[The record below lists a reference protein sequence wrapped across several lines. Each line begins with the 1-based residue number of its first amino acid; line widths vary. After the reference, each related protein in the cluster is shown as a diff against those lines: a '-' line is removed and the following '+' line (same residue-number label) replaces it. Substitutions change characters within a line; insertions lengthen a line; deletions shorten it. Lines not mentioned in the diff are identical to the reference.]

1 MVVGPPSTVASQ
13 GLDDVPVTVPCVSYI
28 YPMPCV
34 IYLACTLDLAVTPH
48 AVSDE
53 LATYAKRVGDNN
65 KNVSIRVY
73 PHDATPASAALS
85 WAAINARNR
94 ESLRPTSSRYVPDSD
109 IRPSSRQKKKHG
121 LVLSQ
126 SSTAPDLP
134 SSTTIRSARAI
145 VDSRC
150 ATITHVVCRCAN
162 ILSIASLTRCSLVAS
177 SALVASSSARIAG
190 RFSSARA
197 IARRWRWPPLRLC
210 RPTVVRQER
219 VLCK

>member
-34 IYLACTLDLAVTPH
+34 IYLACTLDLTVTPH

-109 IRPSSRQKKKHG
+109 IRPSSRQKKNTG
-121 LVLSQ
+121 QSYLNRALPRTYPRAPRSAPPAR
-126 SSTAPDLP
+126 SSTAGAPQ
-134 SSTTIRSARAI
+134 SHT
-145 VDSRC
+145 
-150 ATITHVVCRCAN
+150 
-162 ILSIASLTRCSLVAS
+162 S
-177 SALVASSSARIAG
+177 SAAAPIS
-190 RFSSARA
+190 
-197 IARRWRWPPLRLC
+197 C
-210 RPTVVRQER
+210 RSHR
-219 VLCK
+219 

>member
-1 MVVGPPSTVASQ
+1 MSLLHMQNEWAITIKMCLFVSILMMPPLRRQRSAGPPSTHGTAS
-13 GLDDVPVTVPCVSYI
+13 PCDPQARDTSPTRISVR
-28 YPMPCV
+28 
-34 IYLACTLDLAVTPH
+34 LAV
-48 AVSDE
+48 
-53 LATYAKRVGDNN
+53 K
-65 KNVSIRVY
+65 
-73 PHDATPASAALS
+73 
-85 WAAINARNR
+85 
-94 ESLRPTSSRYVPDSD
+94 
-109 IRPSSRQKKKHG
+109 KKKHG
-121 LVLSQ
+121 SVLSQ